1 MPESRSE
8 ETLPLVCIPS
18 DGLSKAPLPA
28 PQRHW
33 LEANQFSGALGEL
46 LALPGA
52 ECGLAGYAFGL
63 GRSESRPALAL
74 GLASAKLRPG
84 TYRLEGAL
92 DDTRMA
98 ALGFKLGA
106 YRFDRFKKSG
116 EPVGLDPEQDG
127 DAEISALVDGA
138 FLARDLIN
146 TPANILGPSEFESRI
161 RDFAGERDMS
171 VSVTAGEQLLAA
183 NFPMIHAV
191 GRASV
196 EAPRL
201 IDLGWGRPDA
211 PKVTLVGK
219 GVTFDTGGL
228 DIKSAA
234 GMLLM
239 KKDMGGAANVLG
251 LAHAIVAAQLNVR
264 LRVLLPI
271 VENAI
276 SGNSFRP
283 GDILPSR
290 TGLNVE
296 IGNTDA
302 EGRLILADALA
313 LASEENP
320 RLIIDMATLT
330 GAARVALGPDL
341 PPIYSNSDELAKD
354 LVAAGSHWG
363 DPLWHMPLWAPYDE
377 DLTSKIA
384 DVNHVSTGGFAGSIT
399 AALFLQR
406 FVRCNADWVHCDI
419 YGWTPAAKAGRP
431 QGGADQAMRA
441 AYQVIKDRYAT

>member
-1 MPESRSE
+1 MPDSRSDKI
-8 ETLPLVCIPS
+8 LPVTCIPA
-18 DGLSKAPLPA
+18 DGVESSPLAA
-28 PQRHW
+28 PQREW
-33 LEANQFSGALGEL
+33 LKANAFTGALGEL
-46 LALPGA
+46 LSLPDADGR
-52 ECGLAGYAFGL
+52 LAGYVFGL
-63 GRSESRPALAL
+63 GKPENRAVLAT
-74 GLASAKLRPG
+74 GLASAKLKPG
-84 TYRLEGAL
+84 TYRLEGELA
-92 DDTRMA
+92 DPRIA

-106 YRFDRFKKSG
+106 YRFDTYRKAS
-116 EPVGLDPEQDG
+116 EPVLLDPAQDK
-127 DAEISALVDGA
+127 DSEISALTEAA

-146 TPANILGPSEFESRI
+146 TPPNVLGPNEFETRI
-161 RDFAGERDMS
+161 RRFAADWKMS
-171 VSVTAGEQLLAA
+171 ITVTTGDELLAA
-183 NFPMIHAV
+183 NYPMIHAV
-191 GRASV
+191 GRASA

-201 IDLGWGRPDA
+201 IDLKWGPEGA
-211 PKVTLVGK
+211 PLVTLVGK

-228 DIKSAA
+228 DIKTAA

-239 KKDMGGAANVLG
+239 KKDMGGAANILG
-251 LAHAIVAAQLNVR
+251 LAHAIMAAKLNVR
-264 LRVLLPI
+264 LRVLLPV

-276 SGNSFRP
+276 SGSSFRP

-290 TGLNVE
+290 AGLNVE

-320 RLIIDMATLT
+320 HLIIDMATLT

-341 PPIYSNSDELAKD
+341 PPVYSNNAGLAAS
-354 LVAAGSHWG
+354 LVAAGLQWG

-377 DLTSKIA
+377 DLSSKIA

-406 FVRCNADWVHCDI
+406 FVTCDADWVHCDI

-431 QGGADQAMRA
+431 MGGADQAMRA
-441 AYQVIKDRYAT
+441 AYQVIKDRFG